1 MRTLSAREIIV
12 TVTAAFT
19 CIAVPAMAAT
29 GGGTD
34 SSDLVVWGFLGF
46 CALIIVGQLLP
57 AFFSFMSAKKVAEQ
71 RLQEELAVRSEPQ
84 RAQAVYEKS
93 E

>member
-1 MRTLSAREIIV
+1 MRTLTTRIVIV
-12 TVTAAFT
+12 TVTAALT
-19 CIAVPAMAAT
+19 GIAAPAMAAT
-29 GGGTD
+29 GGRED
-34 SSDLVVWGFLGF
+34 SSDLVIWGFLGF

-71 RLQEELAVRSEPQ
+71 RLQEELAVRSETQ
-84 RAQAVYEKS
+84 QAQAVYEKS

>member
-1 MRTLSAREIIV
+1 MRTLSRKVIV
-12 TVTAAFT
+12 TVTAALT
-19 CIAVPAMAAT
+19 CIAAPAMAAA
-29 GGGTD
+29 GGGAD

-46 CALIIVGQLLP
+46 CGLIIVGQLLP